1 MLLPSKITCLLTG
14 NDISMQLYTLNLVSA
29 ITLTIILK
37 KRINTN
43 QHNFFDSAK
52 LKVVLKKMT
61 TFPKRRVSIIR

>member
-43 QHNFFDSAK
+43 QHIFFDSAK